1 VRKGWGPD
9 VATPCSRCACPRR
22 YRRHCGSVGL
32 WLELA
37 DLRRCPGGRTTGIY
51 FPNLKHGA
59 AIVTETKG
67 FFVDAVFSGIEHG
80 IRRRGGV
87 VAGQTQERE

>member
-1 VRKGWGPD
+1 
-9 VATPCSRCACPRR
+9 
-22 YRRHCGSVGL
+22 
-32 WLELA
+32 
-37 DLRRCPGGRTTGIY
+37 
-51 FPNLKHGA
+51 
-59 AIVTETKG
+59 VTETKG

>member
-1 VRKGWGPD
+1 L
-9 VATPCSRCACPRR
+9 
-22 YRRHCGSVGL
+22 VGL
-32 WLELA
+32 WRELA

-59 AIVTETKG
+59 AIVTDTEG
-67 FFVDAVFSGIEHG
+67 FFVDAVFSSIEHG

-87 VAGQTQERE
+87 VAGQTQKKE